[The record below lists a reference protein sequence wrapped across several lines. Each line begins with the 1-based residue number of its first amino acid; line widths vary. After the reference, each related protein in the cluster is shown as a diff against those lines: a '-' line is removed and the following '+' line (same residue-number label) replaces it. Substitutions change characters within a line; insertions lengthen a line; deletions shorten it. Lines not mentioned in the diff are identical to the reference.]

1 MQTLEGDDPP
11 ELMAQQS
18 KLDIGVTSGKPVK
31 VSWRGEG
38 LMRAC
43 QAQDLTT
50 MGYIYIITS
59 DSSDRSQ
66 S

>member
-18 KLDIGVTSGKPVK
+18 KLNISVTSGKPVK

-50 MGYIYIITS
+50 MGYIYIIMS
-59 DSSDRSQ
+59 DSGD
-66 S
+66 